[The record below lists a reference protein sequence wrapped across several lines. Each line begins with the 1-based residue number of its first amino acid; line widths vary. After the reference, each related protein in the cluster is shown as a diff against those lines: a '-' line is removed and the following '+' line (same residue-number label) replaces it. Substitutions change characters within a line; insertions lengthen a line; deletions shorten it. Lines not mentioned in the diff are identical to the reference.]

1 MSRQGGAE
9 RAVVMGNTGL
19 ECQAQE
25 PGFSSCAVEQKR
37 NIAEWCGGQG
47 GGVFPGSQ
55 GKRMRTEESSSPSSI
70 CEWSSIHAGTHSTD
84 CMMGVLGSGKEALW
98 AESWQHCRAQP
109 HTATEG
115 APCGSPSHGL
125 PCPLSAL
132 CAPHCPCPPR
142 PLPGVASALHVSLL
156 SAWPPSHTAAG
167 VCLCG
172 PPTPSPLSLLPFQ
185 TVRPPISWFPTRLP
199 SQGSLRSPRHE
210 AVRWRG
216 HVAECQLSSAV
227 ICVGSAMVSISEP
240 PVSPAPGRH
249 RRAFQP

>member
-1 MSRQGGAE
+1 MRGPWLRTLPPCDSRDWFT
-9 RAVVMGNTGL
+9 GNSFSIAPGKKKQTHPF
-19 ECQAQE
+19 ARNE
-25 PGFSSCAVEQKR
+25 PKS
-37 NIAEWCGGQG
+37 
-47 GGVFPGSQ
+47 
-55 GKRMRTEESSSPSSI
+55 
-70 CEWSSIHAGTHSTD
+70 
-84 CMMGVLGSGKEALW
+84 
-98 AESWQHCRAQP
+98 
-109 HTATEG
+109 TATEG

-172 PPTPSPLSLLPFQ
+172 PPTPSPLGLLPFQ

-227 ICVGSAMVSISEP
+227 ICVGSAMVSTSEP